1 MTVPTWPS
9 GVPYE
14 SLKDGF
20 SIQPW
25 SANAIT
31 TQMEG
36 GNTRSRRRPGD
47 NVATVKQSVQMSL
60 AELETFKTWFAST
73 IGGGA
78 GRFSMNVW
86 TGSEYENKVCQ
97 FDLSQ
102 PISYDYLT
110 TEVVNVTMQLR
121 VYGI

>member
-14 SLKDGF
+14 SLKEGF
-20 SIQPW
+20 SFQPW
-25 SANAIT
+25 SANAIV
-31 TQMEG
+31 TQMDG
-36 GNTRSRRRPGD
+36 GNSRTRRRPGD
-47 NVATVKQSVQMSL
+47 NIATVKQFVQMSL
-60 AELETFKTWFAST
+60 AELATFETWFAST
-73 IGGGA
+73 IGGGS
-78 GRFSMNVW
+78 GRFTMNVW

-102 PISYDYLT
+102 PLGYDYLT
-110 TEVVNVTMQLR
+110 TEVANVSMQLR